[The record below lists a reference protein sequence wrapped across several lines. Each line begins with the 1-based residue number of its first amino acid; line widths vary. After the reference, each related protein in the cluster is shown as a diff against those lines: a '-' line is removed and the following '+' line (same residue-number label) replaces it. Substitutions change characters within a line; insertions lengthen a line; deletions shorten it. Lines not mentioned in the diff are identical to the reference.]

1 MKRYLSILVSLARYG
16 LAQLL
21 EYRVNF
27 VIYSLLSIFWA
38 FFFIF
43 TAGLIL
49 GHVDSIGGWSKN
61 EVLLLTATNTLF
73 SSLLWFFVFPSLN
86 EFSELIRKGNLD
98 FSLTKPVNSR
108 FLISIHRFDF
118 NPFVRIVFII
128 LFIANIAGS
137 LSQNIGLGQIAI
149 YWLMLCLGMIIFY
162 NLFYSITVLN
172 IWFVSIFN
180 LEYFF
185 SSVMETGRYPL
196 NIYKNVFG
204 IIFSFFIPIGFIAT
218 FPVQALLGRLSFV
231 NVLFAIFLVIISSIL
246 SQYFWNF
253 ALKRY
258 SSASS

>member
-73 SSLLWFFVFPSLN
+73 SSLLWFFVFPS
-86 EFSELIRKGNLD
+86 
-98 FSLTKPVNSR
+98 
-108 FLISIHRFDF
+108 HRFDF

-180 LEYFF
+180 LEDFF